1 MRSLINGLYLRFAG
15 LIAELAKF
23 GLVGGLGAAVDL
35 GGAGYLHGAA
45 GVGPLSAKAISLS
58 VATVLTYVGNRFWT
72 FRHRANHALLREWT
86 VFLLL
91 NAVGLVIAEAT
102 IGFTYYVLGF
112 HGSLAFNLA
121 SVAGTGLGTI
131 FRFWSYKKWVFIA
144 PETLAGDLP
153 EQLPELAYSGS
164 RGAAGPGQAGPG
176 QAGPGQAGPGQAGPG
191 QAGSSL
197 RRATA
202 RGGSPRGSSSR
213 RAPSRSSAFRSGY
226 AGAHRR

>member
-1 MRSLINGLYLRFAG
+1 MRSLLTGLYLRFAG

-23 GLVGGLGAAVDL
+23 GLVGGLAAVVDL

-45 GVGPLSAKAISLS
+45 GLGPLSAKAISLS
-58 VATVLTYVGNRFWT
+58 VAAVLSYLGNRFWT

-91 NAVGLVIAEAT
+91 NAIGLVIAEAT
-102 IGFTYYVLGF
+102 IGFTYYALGY

-144 PETLAGDLP
+144 PETLTGDLP
-153 EQLPELAYSGS
+153 EQLPELAYSAS
-164 RGAAGPGQAGPG
+164 PAGPGTAAQILPA
-176 QAGPGQAGPGQAGPG
+176 Q
-191 QAGSSL
+191 SL
-197 RRATA
+197 PAQNLPAQGLPPSLPAQNSAPRRTA
-202 RGGSPRGSSSR
+202 PRGSSSR
-213 RAPSRSSAFRSGY
+213 RTSSRSSSFRSGY

>member
-1 MRSLINGLYLRFAG
+1 MRSLLTGLYLRFAG

-23 GLVGGLGAAVDL
+23 GLVGGLAAVVDL

-45 GVGPLSAKAISLS
+45 GLGPLSAKAISLS
-58 VATVLTYVGNRFWT
+58 VAAVLSYLGNRFWT

-91 NAVGLVIAEAT
+91 NAIGLVIAEAT
-102 IGFTYYVLGF
+102 IGFTYYALGY

-144 PETLAGDLP
+144 PETLTGDLP
-153 EQLPELAYSGS
+153 EQLPELAYSAGL
-164 RGAAGPGQAGPG
+164 AGPG
-176 QAGPGQAGPGQAGPG
+176 
-191 QAGSSL
+191 
-197 RRATA
+197 TA
-202 RGGSPRGSSSR
+202 RISPAQSLPTQGLPAQSLPAKNSAPHRTAPRGSSSR
-213 RAPSRSSAFRSGY
+213 RASSRSSSFRSGY